1 MTATE
6 NIYKATCIACGFS
19 TLNAKVIRILLEV
32 DGTCPACDDGGVY
45 FYDTE
50 ADNA

>member
-1 MTATE
+1 MSDTA

-19 TLNAKVIRILLEV
+19 TTDPKVLRILLEV
-32 DGTCPACDDGGVY
+32 DGTCPACEDGGIY

-50 ADNA
+50 A